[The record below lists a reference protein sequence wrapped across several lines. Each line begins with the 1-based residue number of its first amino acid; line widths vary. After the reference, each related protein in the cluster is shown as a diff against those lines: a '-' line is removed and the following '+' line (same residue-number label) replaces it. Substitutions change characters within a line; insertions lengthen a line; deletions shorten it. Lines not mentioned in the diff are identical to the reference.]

1 MISGKR
7 TVVGLNSGKQII
19 QQDKAYCT
27 EGATLLEETLRL
39 NTEQKAI
46 LLSAFFVAKFCYFNT
61 SVACH
66 I

>member
-39 NTEQKAI
+39 NTEQKARGF
-46 LLSAFFVAKFCYFNT
+46 LLFYCKKIELFWG
-61 SVACH
+61 